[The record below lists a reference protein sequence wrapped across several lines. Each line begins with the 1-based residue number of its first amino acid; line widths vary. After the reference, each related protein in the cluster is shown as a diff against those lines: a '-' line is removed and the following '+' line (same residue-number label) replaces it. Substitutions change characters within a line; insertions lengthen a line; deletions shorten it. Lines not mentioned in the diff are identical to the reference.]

1 LKSFGDRSAFEL
13 SEGCRDQLS
22 ISPLE
27 LDEKIT
33 DSRFLSVVPEFLLTE
48 VK

>member
-1 LKSFGDRSAFEL
+1 LKFFGDRSAFEL
-13 SEGCRDQLS
+13 SEGCSDQLS
-22 ISPLE
+22 ISP